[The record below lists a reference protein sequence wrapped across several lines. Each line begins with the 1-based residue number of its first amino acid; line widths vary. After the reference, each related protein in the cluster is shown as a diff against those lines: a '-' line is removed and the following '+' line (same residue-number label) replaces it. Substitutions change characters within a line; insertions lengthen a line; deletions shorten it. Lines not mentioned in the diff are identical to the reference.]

1 MAFPLSCLAARDPVQ
16 TCQVEANGQ
25 PATLLCT
32 LRAEIDLRS
41 SDLPAEALRYLPI
54 MSMLSNGRVENITP
68 RNFELSSSVS
78 LGTYLLK
85 LMTIF
90 QVGAMGCGA

>member
-1 MAFPLSCLAARDPVQ
+1 MAFPLLRLAARDPVW

-41 SDLPAEALRYLPI
+41 SALPAEAFL
-54 MSMLSNGRVENITP
+54 
-68 RNFELSSSVS
+68 
-78 LGTYLLK
+78 
-85 LMTIF
+85 
-90 QVGAMGCGA
+90 